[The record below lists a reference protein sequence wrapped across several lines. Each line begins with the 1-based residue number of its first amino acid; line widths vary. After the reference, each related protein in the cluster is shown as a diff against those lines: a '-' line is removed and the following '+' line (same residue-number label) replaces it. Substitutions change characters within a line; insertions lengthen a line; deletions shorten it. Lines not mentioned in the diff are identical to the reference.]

1 MAVRVEWRTRGE
13 MDDAILVVDAAGHTV
28 SQGLEADVEAL
39 HDFLNDMATLAAWRQ
54 RPVEN
59 VQRDPA
65 AWGELVMARA
75 PTGEVITMNPE
86 LYWEGIYL
94 WFRSRGIDPHAMRC

>member
-13 MDDAILVVDAAGHTV
+13 MDDAILVVDAAGNTV
-28 SQGLEADVEAL
+28 SQGLGADAEAL
-39 HDFLNDMATLAAWRQ
+39 HDFLNDMAALDAWRQ

-75 PTGEVITMNPE
+75 STGEIITMNPE

-94 WFRSRGIDPHAMRC
+94 WFRSRGVDPHAMRC